1 MSQLPI
7 RFIFGKEIIRLAEE
21 YDYYAVC
28 ADTKCCSFEDF
39 GDIYPERQIS
49 IGIAEQN
56 LIGVASGLAS
66 CRHKVVLATYSVFA
80 TMRAC
85 EQLRTYICHPKQDV
99 MVMGTHAGLQ
109 TGSEGVSHT
118 AIEDIAILRALPNM
132 TIIQPSDAVSARVLA
147 RKALEFH
154 GPLYVRLPFDAV
166 EDINDEATYH
176 VEIGKANWVKRRG
189 KDVTLIATGIMLDRT
204 VKAAKALE
212 ARGVNAQIMEIHT
225 LKPID
230 REAVITAAGE
240 TGAIVTVEDHSVIG
254 GLGGAVAE
262 VLATNLPV
270 SMRMIGIQDCFARS
284 GDAEALY
291 EANHMTAADIVAA
304 AEELVERKKIR

>member
-7 RFIFGKEIIRLAEE
+7 RIIFGKEIIRLAEE
-21 YDYYAVC
+21 YGYYAVC

-66 CRHKVVLATYSVFA
+66 CGHKVVLATYSVFA

-99 MVMGTHAGLQ
+99 IVMGTHAGLQ

-132 TIIQPSDAVSARVLA
+132 TIIQP
-147 RKALEFH
+147 FH

>member
-1 MSQLPI
+1 
-7 RFIFGKEIIRLAEE
+7 
-21 YDYYAVC
+21 
-28 ADTKCCSFEDF
+28 
-39 GDIYPERQIS
+39 
-49 IGIAEQN
+49 
-56 LIGVASGLAS
+56 
-66 CRHKVVLATYSVFA
+66 
-80 TMRAC
+80 
-85 EQLRTYICHPKQDV
+85 
-99 MVMGTHAGLQ
+99 
-109 TGSEGVSHT
+109 
-118 AIEDIAILRALPNM
+118 M

-270 SMRMIGIQDCFARS
+270 SMRMIGIQDWERPWQ
-284 GDAEALY
+284 
-291 EANHMTAADIVAA
+291 ANYKNVDFNFLRQCVVRIVARRQNA
-304 AEELVERKKIR
+304 WESRSWRLPEKLRSERTAFC

>member
-1 MSQLPI
+1 MSTLPI
-7 RFIFGKEIIRLAEE
+7 RIIFGKEVIRLANEF
-21 YDYYAVC
+21 DYYAVC

-39 GDIYPERQIS
+39 GDVYPERQIS

-66 CRHKVVLATYSVFA
+66 CGNKVVLATYSVFA

-118 AIEDIAILRALPNM
+118 AIEDVAILRALPNM
-132 TIIQPSDAVSARVLA
+132 TIIQPSDGVSARFLA

-166 EDINDEATYH
+166 EDINDEATYN
-176 VEIGKANWVKRRG
+176 VEIGKANWVKRQG

-204 VKAAKALE
+204 VKAAKTLKACGID
-212 ARGVNAQIMEIHT
+212 AKIMEMHT

-230 REAVITAAGE
+230 RDAIIEAAAETA
-240 TGAIVTVEDHSVIG
+240 AIVTVEDHSIIG

-262 VLATNLPV
+262 VLATSQPV
-270 SMRMIGIQDCFARS
+270 PMRMIGIQDCFARS
-284 GDAEALY
+284 GDAESLY
-291 EANHMTAADIVAA
+291 RVNHMTIDDIVAA
-304 AEELVERKKIR
+304 AKALVEQKKR

>member
-1 MSQLPI
+1 M
-7 RFIFGKEIIRLAEE
+7 
-21 YDYYAVC
+21 
-28 ADTKCCSFEDF
+28 
-39 GDIYPERQIS
+39 
-49 IGIAEQN
+49 
-56 LIGVASGLAS
+56 
-66 CRHKVVLATYSVFA
+66 LATYSVFA

-99 MVMGTHAGLQ
+99 IVMGTHAGLQ

>member
-7 RFIFGKEIIRLAEE
+7 RIIFGKEIIRLAEE
-21 YDYYAVC
+21 YGYYAVC

-66 CRHKVVLATYSVFA
+66 CGHKVVLATYSVFA

-99 MVMGTHAGLQ
+99 IVMGTHAGLQ

-212 ARGVNAQIMEIHT
+212 ARGVNARLWRFIRSSP
-225 LKPID
+225 L
-230 REAVITAAGE
+230 TARQ
-240 TGAIVTVEDHSVIG
+240 
-254 GLGGAVAE
+254 L
-262 VLATNLPV
+262 LQRP
-270 SMRMIGIQDCFARS
+270 
-284 GDAEALY
+284 
-291 EANHMTAADIVAA
+291 
-304 AEELVERKKIR
+304 ERPAQL